1 MKPCRSWL
9 AHRRQPTNMLPR
21 AVRELTQELT
31 RLPGIGPKSAERLAL
46 HLLRQPRPVV
56 TRLADTLKDLHL
68 NVRTCQ
74 TCFNLAED
82 TTCNVCQSQTRTTS
96 SVCVVEDAL
105 DVEALEKAGAY
116 DGLYHVLGGVL
127 SPMDSIGPEQ
137 LTLKELFLRLE
148 HTPVSELIIALD
160 HTMESEATARY
171 IAQRVDE
178 ATIKITRLARGLPTG
193 GDIEFADGP
202 TLRAAMSGRKII

>member
-1 MKPCRSWL
+1 
-9 AHRRQPTNMLPR
+9 MLPR
-21 AVRELTQELT
+21 IVNELTQELT
-31 RLPGIGPKSAERLAL
+31 RLPGVGPKTAQRLAL

-56 TRLADTLKDLHL
+56 VKLAETLKDLHA

-82 TTCNVCQSQTRTTS
+82 VTCNVCQSQTRLRTS
-96 SVCVVEDAL
+96 LCVVEDAL
-105 DVEALEKAGAY
+105 DVEALENAGAY
-116 DGLYHVLGGVL
+116 NGLYHVLGGVL
-127 SPMDSIGPEQ
+127 SPIEGVGPEQ
-137 LTLKELFLRLE
+137 LTLPQLFARL
-148 HTPVSELIIALD
+148 TATSVTELIIALD

-178 ATIKITRLARGLPTG
+178 HKIKMTRLARGLPTG

-202 TLRAAMSGRKII
+202 TLRAAIDGRKAM